1 MSLSRVNTKLEK
13 LEDEMVRMKAEV
25 HAEFSYSVKLIKDDL
40 IRIENRIEPCEKKT
54 DENKEE
60 VFGSVTIKLDDF
72 ATKLQDCNQRDAT
85 PQWSD
90 IVSREVDSKMATVAT
105 DMLTVQE
112 SLEKTKLL
120 IQEQKDR
127 EQS

>member
-1 MSLSRVNTKLEK
+1 MWE
-13 LEDEMVRMKAEV
+13 
-25 HAEFSYSVKLIKDDL
+25 
-40 IRIENRIEPCEKKT
+40 KT

-60 VFGSVTIKLDDF
+60 VFGSISIKLDDF